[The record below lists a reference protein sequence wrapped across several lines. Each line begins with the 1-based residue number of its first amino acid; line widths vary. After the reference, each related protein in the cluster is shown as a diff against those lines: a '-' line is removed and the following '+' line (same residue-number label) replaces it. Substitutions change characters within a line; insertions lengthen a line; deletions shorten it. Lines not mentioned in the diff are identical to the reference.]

1 MAADITTEWDIEGIL
16 TPQES
21 VEAMLRVIPT
31 KTIEQSGTFWTWEG
45 NVSPAPPSLCF
56 LLLRPSAQT
65 ERHTLG
71 QASR

>member
-1 MAADITTEWDIEGIL
+1 MAAISTEWDVEGII

-45 NVSPAPPSLCF
+45 NVSLASWLNEAISLAP
-56 LLLRPSAQT
+56 
-65 ERHTLG
+65 
-71 QASR
+71 

>member
-1 MAADITTEWDIEGIL
+1 MADISTEWEIEGII

-45 NVSPAPPSLCF
+45 NVSL
-56 LLLRPSAQT
+56 
-65 ERHTLG
+65 
-71 QASR
+71 AS